1 LKNKFPYRYRV
12 LIFLFTL
19 FAITY
24 LDRICMV
31 LVGVRMKKEFLLS
44 ETQWGLVTG
53 AFILAYALFEIPS
66 GILGDIKG
74 QRSTLMRIV
83 IWWSVFTALTGVT
96 TGLIS
101 LVIVRFLFGMG
112 EAGAFPNGSAVVS
125 RWFPASES
133 SLGLSTVMA
142 GQCFGSA
149 IAPFIVVPLMENFG
163 WRSAFFVNALIGL
176 VWVAVCFFWFR
187 NNPSETKGISTE
199 EKTFIEA
206 NRTIGSHRETIPWK
220 IIFKSRSLLAL
231 SLSFFC
237 SQWNIYFLVAW
248 LPKFLQQGRHF
259 SERDMMLATS
269 FVFIP
274 AIITSLLGGILSDWL
289 IKKKGLKF
297 GRRFSGVFGMAIMAL
312 LVFAEA
318 TAFNNTI
325 LVVCLS
331 ASMIFQMIYAFSAFG
346 VCVDI
351 SGKHTGRIAGIM
363 NFFGQTGALFMTV
376 IFGKIVDLTHGN
388 FNAPLFVIATASLA
402 GSLLFLLVDPT
413 KKLALQHPEPQ
424 IQIVVPP
431 ESTRHIKS

>member
-1 LKNKFPYRYRV
+1 MNIRFPYRYRV
-12 LIFLFTL
+12 LIFLFIL
-19 FAITY
+19 IAITY
-24 LDRICMV
+24 LDRICIG

-53 AFILAYALFEIPS
+53 AFALAYALFEIPS

-74 QRSTLMRIV
+74 QRSALMRIV

-96 TGLIS
+96 TGFIS

-112 EAGAFPNGSAVVS
+112 EAGAFPNSSAVVS
-125 RWFPASES
+125 RWFPSNES
-133 SLGLSTVMA
+133 SLGLSSLQA
-142 GQCFGSA
+142 GVCFGSA

-163 WRSAFFVNALIGL
+163 WRSTFFANGLIGL
-176 VWVAVCFFWFR
+176 VWVAVCFYWFR
-187 NNPSETKGISTE
+187 NNPSEATGISPE
-199 EKTFIEA
+199 ERTFIEA
-206 NRTIGSHRETIPWK
+206 NRTIGSHRETVPWK
-220 IIFKSRSLLAL
+220 IIFKSRTLLAL
-231 SLSFFC
+231 VLSYFC

-259 SERDMMLATS
+259 SERDMMVGTS

-274 AIITSLLGGILSDWL
+274 AMVMALPGGVLSDWL
-289 IKKKGLKF
+289 IKKKGLKS
-297 GRRFSGVFGMAIMAL
+297 GRRFAGVSAIAMIGL
-312 LVFAEA
+312 LVLTEA
-318 TAFNNTI
+318 TTSNSTTLI
-325 LVVCLS
+325 VCLCVS
-331 ASMIFQMIYAFSAFG
+331 EIFQMIYAFTAFG

-388 FNAPLFVIATASLA
+388 FNAPLFVIAAVSLA

-413 KKLALQHPEPQ
+413 KKLTLEHPEQQ
-424 IQIVVPP
+424 IENVVSA
-431 ESTRHIKS
+431 STIHT

>member
-1 LKNKFPYRYRV
+1 MKTKFPYRYRV

-53 AFILAYALFEIPS
+53 AFALAYALFEIPS
-66 GILGDIKG
+66 GMLGDIKG

-83 IWWSVFTALTGVT
+83 IWWSLFTALTGLT

-133 SLGLSTVMA
+133 SLGVSTIMA

-149 IAPFIVVPLMENFG
+149 IAPLIVVPLMENFG

-176 VWVAVCFFWFR
+176 VWVAVCFYWFR
-187 NNPSETKGISTE
+187 NNPSEARGISTE
-199 EKTFIEA
+199 EKTFIET
-206 NRTIGSHRETIPWK
+206 NRRIGSHSETIPWK
-220 IIFKSRSLLAL
+220 IIFKSRNLLAL
-231 SLSFFC
+231 ALSFFC

-259 SERDMMLATS
+259 SEKDMMVTTS
-269 FVFIP
+269 IVFIP
-274 AIITSLLGGILSDWL
+274 AIITSLLGGVLSDWL

-297 GRRFSGVFGMAIMAL
+297 GRRFSGVFGIATMAV
-312 LVFAEA
+312 LVVTEA
-318 TAFNNTI
+318 TTSNNTI
-325 LVVCLS
+325 LIVCLC
-331 ASMIFQMIYAFSAFG
+331 ASMIFQMIYAFSAAG

-388 FNAPLFVIATASLA
+388 FNAPLFVIAPVLLV
-402 GSLLFLLVDPT
+402 GSLLFSLVDPT
-413 KKLALQHPEPQ
+413 KKLALEHAEEQ
-424 IQIVVPP
+424 IKVVVTPG
-431 ESTRHIKS
+431 STRHIKS

>member
-1 LKNKFPYRYRV
+1 
-12 LIFLFTL
+12 
-19 FAITY
+19 
-24 LDRICMV
+24 
-31 LVGVRMKKEFLLS
+31 
-44 ETQWGLVTG
+44 
-53 AFILAYALFEIPS
+53 
-66 GILGDIKG
+66 
-74 QRSTLMRIV
+74 V

-96 TGLIS
+96 TGFIS
-101 LVIVRFLFGMG
+101 LVIARFLFGIG

-133 SLGLSTVMA
+133 SLGLSTIMA

-176 VWVAVCFFWFR
+176 VWVAVCFYWFR
-187 NNPSETKGISTE
+187 NNPSEARGISPE

-231 SLSFFC
+231 SFSFFC

-259 SERDMMLATS
+259 SERNMMVVTS
-269 FVFIP
+269 LVFIP
-274 AIITSLLGGILSDWL
+274 AIITTLLGGVLSDRL
-289 IKKKGLKF
+289 IKKKGLKS
-297 GRRFSGVFGMAIMAL
+297 GRRFSGVFAMAMMGL
-312 LVFAEA
+312 LVLAEA
-318 TAFNNTI
+318 TTFNNTI
-325 LVVCLS
+325 LIVCLC
-331 ASMIFQMIYAFSAFG
+331 ASMIFQMIYAFSAAG

-363 NFFGQTGALFMTV
+363 NFFGQTGALFMTL

-388 FNAPLFVIATASLA
+388 FNAPLFVIAAVLLG
-402 GSLLFLLVDPT
+402 GSLLFSLVDPT
-413 KKLALQHPEPQ
+413 KKLTLEHPEQQ
-424 IQIVVPP
+424 IENAVSVAAG
-431 ESTRHIKS
+431 SA